1 MIVSGYGMAAGG
13 AQSGVKYVEIDSYI
27 NLDDVSL
34 IIGRTTLAAV
44 APLPGKLE
52 RVTSDYYCFF
62 FVHSCIILGRY
73 LSFRYSIN

>member
-62 FVHSCIILGRY
+62 FLFIHA
-73 LSFRYSIN
+73 